1 MIEFKKKAS
10 ETLDDIFNLVEL
22 KFNNYEVDYENENLR
37 IDSLEGKGTFIV
49 SIHTP
54 TSQIWLSSPIS
65 GAHHFEL
72 KKSDEGCE
80 WMNTRDESI
89 LLFEKLENE
98 LKTFL

>member
-10 ETLDDIFNLVEL
+10 ETLDEIFNLVES
-22 KFNNYEVDYENENLR
+22 KFDNYEVDYEDENLR

-65 GAHHFEL
+65 GAHHFENRS
-72 KKSDEGCE
+72 SDSID
-80 WMNTRDESI
+80 WVSTRDANI
-89 LLFEKLENE
+89 NLKQLIINE
-98 LKTFL
+98 LGSE

>member
-22 KFNNYEVDYENENLR
+22 KFDNYEVDYEDENLR
-37 IDSLEGKGTFIV
+37 IDSLEGKGTFVV

-65 GAHHFEL
+65 GAHHFE
-72 KKSDEGCE
+72 SRSPESIE
-80 WMNTRDESI
+80 WISTRDANI
-89 LLFEKLENE
+89 NLKQLIIKE
-98 LKTFL
+98 LGSE

>member
-65 GAHHFEL
+65 GAHHFE
-72 KKSDEGCE
+72 SRSSESIE
-80 WMNTRDESI
+80 WISTRDANI
-89 LLFEKLENE
+89 NLKQIIIKE
-98 LKTFL
+98 LGSE

>member
-49 SIHTP
+49 SIHSP

-65 GAHHFEL
+65 GAHHFES
-72 KKSDEGCE
+72 KSKDSVE
-80 WMNTRDESI
+80 WVSTRDTNI
-89 LLFEKLENE
+89 NLKQLLIKE
-98 LKTFL
+98 LGAK

>member
-65 GAHHFEL
+65 GAHHFE
-72 KKSDEGCE
+72 SRSPESIE
-80 WMNTRDESI
+80 WISTRDANINLKQLIVE
-89 LLFEKLENE
+89 E
-98 LKTFL
+98 LGSE

>member
-65 GAHHFEL
+65 GAHHFE
-72 KKSDEGCE
+72 SRSPESIE
-80 WMNTRDESI
+80 WISTRDANI
-89 LLFEKLENE
+89 NLKQLIVKE
-98 LKTFL
+98 LGSE